1 MSLRIAQEFVAER
14 MEQIKRFGDT
24 DGANDSKW
32 SPGEWAA
39 LISHYAT
46 RQILGDLHAVDLAK
60 FRADMIKVGAL
71 AMAAIQAAELKG
83 L

>member
-1 MSLRIAQEFVAER
+1 MSLRIAQEFHVER
-14 MEQIKRFGDT
+14 TAQEARWGSE
-24 DGANDSKW
+24 NDAKW

-46 RQILGDLHAVDLAK
+46 RQTVGDLHGIDIAK
-60 FRADMIKVGAL
+60 FRADLVKVGAL
-71 AMAAIQAAELKG
+71 AMAAIQALEAKG

>member
-1 MSLRIAQEFVAER
+1 MSLRIAQEMRVER
-14 MEQIKRFGDT
+14 MAQHAKFGDE
-24 DGANDSKW
+24 NDAKW

-46 RQILGDLHAVDLAK
+46 RQTVGDLHAVDAAR
-60 FRADMIKVGAL
+60 FRADMVKVGAL
-71 AMAAIQAAELKG
+71 AMAAIQAVEMKG

>member
-1 MSLRIAQEFVAER
+1 MSLRIAQEFHVER
-14 MEQIKRFGDT
+14 AAQEVKWGDR
-24 DGANDSKW
+24 NDDQW

-46 RQILGDLHAVDLAK
+46 RQTVGDLHAVDAAK
-60 FRADMIKVGAL
+60 FRADLVKVGAL
-71 AMAAIQAAELKG
+71 AMAAIQAAERTG